1 MRFARFRFSRFEVL
15 SFDCYGTLIDW
26 ESGILD
32 ALKPLLRR
40 RGVVL
45 SDEKIL
51 TLYGEI
57 EPDLQRGRYRKY
69 RAVLEGVV
77 AEFGRRLGFKP
88 SPKEM
93 RCLVL
98 SLKNWNPFPDTVP
111 ALRRLRRRFKLAIIS
126 NVDRDLFAHTA
137 KRLKIPFDW
146 VTTAED
152 ARAYKPSRR
161 IFRLAL
167 KRMGVRRDRLLHAGQ
182 SLYHDAVPARAL
194 GIRMVWVNRREGKTG
209 SGATAPARAK
219 PDIEVPSLRALADL
233 IA

>member
-1 MRFARFRFSRFEVL
+1 MRFAELRFSRCEVL
-15 SFDCYGTLIDW
+15 TFDCYGTLIDW

-40 RGVVL
+40 HGVVL
-45 SDEKIL
+45 SDEEIL
-51 TLYGEI
+51 TLYGGI
-57 EPDLQRGRYRKY
+57 EPALQRGRYMKY
-69 RAVLEGVV
+69 RAVLAGVV

-88 SPKEM
+88 SPKEI
-93 RCLVL
+93 RRLAL
-98 SLKNWNPFPDTVP
+98 SLENWKPFPDTVP

-146 VTTAED
+146 VTTAEE

-167 KRMGVRRDRLLHAGQ
+167 KRMGARRDRLLHVGQ
-182 SLYHDAVPARAL
+182 SLYHDAVPARSL
-194 GIRMVWVNRREGKTG
+194 GITMVWVNRRKGKTG
-209 SGATAPARAK
+209 SGATAPARVQ
-219 PDIEVPSLRALADL
+219 PDIEVPSLRVLADL
-233 IA
+233 ML